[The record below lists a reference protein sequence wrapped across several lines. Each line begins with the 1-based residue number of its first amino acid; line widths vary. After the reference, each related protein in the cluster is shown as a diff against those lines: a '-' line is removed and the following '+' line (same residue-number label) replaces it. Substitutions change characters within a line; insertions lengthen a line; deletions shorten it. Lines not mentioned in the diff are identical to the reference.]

1 MQREKFG
8 SRLGFILISAGC
20 AIGLGN
26 VYRFPIIT
34 GSYGGAAFVLMYV
47 LFLILLGLPAMVAE
61 LAVGRASQR
70 SIASS
75 FDRLEKPGKKWHLM
89 KYAGIAGNYLLM
101 MFYTVISGW
110 MLVYFFK
117 YLNGSILPLDAQG
130 AGEYF
135 GSMVSNLKITIPT
148 TFATIIICFA
158 VCSLGLQKGVEKI
171 TKAMMIVL
179 LSLMIILAVYSCTL
193 SNAAE
198 GLKFYLIPSVE
209 NLKAAGW
216 TAVSAAMGQAF
227 FTLSIGI
234 GSIAIF
240 GSYIS
245 KERRLTGEAV
255 TIISIDTAVA
265 LISGLIIFP
274 AAFTYNGGVTADAG
288 TVGAGFLFTTLTGIF
303 NAMPGGRIVGTL
315 FFLFMIFAAYSTVIA
330 VFENIMSFW
339 LDLTKIS
346 RKKAAVINVFLMMLL
361 SLPCLLGFNVLSWV
375 QIGGKGIMDI
385 EDFIISNNIL
395 PLGALV
401 YILFCTN
408 NKHGWGWSNFMN
420 EANAGKGLA
429 FPGWLRVYVKYIL
442 PVIILVVWLQGWITT
457 LM

>member
-34 GSYGGAAFVLMYV
+34 GSYGGAAFVLMYI

-70 SIASS
+70 SIATS

-89 KYAGIAGNYLLM
+89 RYAGIAGNYLLM

-135 GSMVSNLKITIPT
+135 GSMVSDLKITIPT

-171 TKAMMIVL
+171 TKVMMIVL
-179 LSLMIILAVYSCTL
+179 LSLMIILAAYSCTL
-193 SNAAE
+193 QNAAE
-198 GLKFYLIPSVE
+198 GLKFYLIPSFE
-209 NLKAAGW
+209 NLKSAGW
-216 TAVSAAMGQAF
+216 TAISAAMGQAF

-401 YILFCTN
+401 YVLFCTN

-457 LM
+457 LI